1 MKYKRILLKL
11 SGEALAP
18 ASGTGIDDD
27 ILNYIA
33 GQIVAIYE
41 KGYEVAIV
49 VGGGNFWRG
58 RSSKTMDRSTADYMG
73 MLATVINGLAL
84 QDAIENYNI
93 PTRCMSAIEMNKV
106 AEPYIRRR
114 AVAHLEKKRIVIF
127 SGGTG
132 NPFFSTDTTAA
143 LRAAEIEAELI
154 LFAKTIDGVYD
165 KDPNLYENAIKFDK
179 MTYKDVLDQE
189 LQVMDQT
196 AAALLKD
203 NDIPCLVFSMK
214 GDNNLIRAL
223 ENTSIGTIIRR
234 EIS

>member
-1 MKYKRILLKL
+1 MDYKRILLKL

-27 ILNYIA
+27 ILNNIA
-33 GQIVAIYE
+33 QQIVEIYH
-41 KGYEVAIV
+41 KGHEIAIV

-84 QDAIENYNI
+84 QDAIENYDI

-114 AVAHLEKKRIVIF
+114 AVAHLEKHRIVIF

-165 KDPNLYENAIKFDK
+165 KDPHLYENAVKFDK
-179 MTYKDVLDQE
+179 MTYKNVLDQE

-196 AAALLKD
+196 AAALLKE
-203 NDIPCLVFSMK
+203 NNIPSLVFSMK
-214 GDNNLIRAL
+214 GDNNLICAI
-223 ENTSIGTIIRR
+223 ENTSIGTMIGR
-234 EIS
+234 EI